1 MTSDEIHQLMAA
13 ELLQEFGHKEGMNKK
28 IQKHKSFKE
37 YSNGGNR

>member
-13 ELLQEFGHKEGMNKK
+13 ELLREFGHKEGMNK

-37 YSNGGNR
+37 H